1 MPKWCNDDVMVT
13 ALLRRRQTDVRS
25 DLGSIDILHTLHFY
39 NLLTV
44 AAMSD
49 DDSEL
54 MQMQA
59 LWNDAKQ
66 ELNRLRKLKKV
77 EGTIKSRKS
86 DIFQRYSFWSGMVTV
101 TVIRLA
107 AIMGAI

>member
-1 MPKWCNDDVMVT
+1 
-13 ALLRRRQTDVRS
+13 
-25 DLGSIDILHTLHFY
+25 
-39 NLLTV
+39 
-44 AAMSD
+44 MSD

-77 EGTIKSRKS
+77 NEKKLAEKDSRIKELTKLFEDRKS
-86 DIFQRYSFWSGMVTV
+86 GMSK
-101 TVIRLA
+101 LY
-107 AIMGAI
+107 